1 MLHCKCPLLTQSDI
15 GLEHQSL
22 KNLGVFHADVLWFCF
37 RPILYNPYCDVRA
50 YRAFKSSFVVIWL
63 IRLNAGEPHL

>member
-1 MLHCKCPLLTQSDI
+1 MTPADI
-15 GLEHQSL
+15 GLAHQSL
-22 KNLGVFHADVLWFCF
+22 KNLGVLHADVPWFSF

-50 YRAFKSSFVVIWL
+50 YRAFKSSFVVIWF

>member
-1 MLHCKCPLLTQSDI
+1 MHACPLLTQS
-15 GLEHQSL
+15 GHQLELRSL
-22 KNLGVFHADVLWFCF
+22 ENLGVFYADMPWYRF
-37 RPILYNPYCDVRA
+37 RAIPYNPYCDVRA